1 MFRKWIIGKNVIWIC
16 IKLFLRY
23 VVGILE
29 KELILLS
36 IKDIEIIKEVLDI
49 VKKDLKV
56 FIIDVKDIEWFVIW
70 LIV

>member
-49 VKKDLKV
+49 VK
-56 FIIDVKDIEWFVIW
+56 
-70 LIV
+70 